1 MKSSTA
7 ALKTEMQ
14 KVHIDDIE
22 DTMDDMADLLEDT
35 NEINEVQS
43 WFLALN

>member
-1 MKSSTA
+1 MKGSTA
-7 ALKTEMQ
+7 ALKTEMA

-35 NEINEVQS
+35 NEINEV
-43 WFLALN
+43 